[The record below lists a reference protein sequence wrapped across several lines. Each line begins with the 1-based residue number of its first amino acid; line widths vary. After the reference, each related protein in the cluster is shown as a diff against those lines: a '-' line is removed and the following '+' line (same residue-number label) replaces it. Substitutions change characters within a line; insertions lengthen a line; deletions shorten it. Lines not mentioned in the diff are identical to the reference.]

1 MGHLAKRLRLPG
13 GGRKIAGKG
22 AKDRGPGKDHLWH
35 SGVGNSSSVPPSR
48 KPLFDLIAGDV
59 QSSRLKFIPGVERLL
74 SPRFGQY
81 SAVDLKLIILFG

>member
-1 MGHLAKRLRLPG
+1 MTFGYGQFVVSA
-13 GGRKIAGKG
+13 
-22 AKDRGPGKDHLWH
+22 
-35 SGVGNSSSVPPSR
+35 PSR